1 MGENY
6 TSLPEEKSTK
16 SQKSKKNIFESQE
29 IIKMDPEA
37 LKNLSGAQKEELM
50 RNVQQQVALANMQEL
65 LTKTTDKCF
74 KKCISSPSSSLS
86 GGDQKCLAM
95 CMDRYMDAFNIVSRS
110 YTQRISQ
117 ESGLQ

>member
-1 MGENY
+1 MG
-6 TSLPEEKSTK
+6 TK
-16 SQKSKKNIFESQE
+16 RTVQDSRNITIMDQE
-29 IIKMDPEA
+29 Q
-37 LKNLSGAQKEELM
+37 LKNLTPQQKDELM
-50 RNVQQQVALANMQEL
+50 RNVQAQVALANMQEL
-65 LTKTTDKCF
+65 LTKVTDKCF

-117 ESGLQ
+117 ESGLHQ